1 MWLDCILSGAETI
14 RGISQDVGAPVRRNP
29 ACYNRLES
37 QVLVAAPDQFNP
49 HQIPTLPP
57 FNVIHRR
64 RSRDILLLWTI
75 LPFQQ
80 FSQNFVLKF
89 SRPPGNPSTL
99 VNNLSTDCS
108 ANWLKSC
115 FRGQRQPAE
124 EIEDVRG
131 QLFGEEAIIRLP
143 STICIT
149 SVTELCFTLSGWFS
163 GLCVR
168 FCYFRQLFNN
178 WGSSCEWVKKKSWKF
193 SDNLWCFSMRWHS
206 AAKRL
211 DSSGEDNFAD
221 YR

>member
-1 MWLDCILSGAETI
+1 MQQGYFATLNNLTFSTILSKL
-14 RGISQDVGAPVRRNP
+14 
-29 ACYNRLES
+29 C
-37 QVLVAAPDQFNP
+37 
-49 HQIPTLPP
+49 
-57 FNVIHRR
+57 
-64 RSRDILLLWTI
+64 
-75 LPFQQ
+75 
-80 FSQNFVLKF
+80 LKIQ
-89 SRPPGNPSTL
+89 STTCNPSTP
-99 VNNLSTDCS
+99 VNNLSTEVRQ
-108 ANWLKSC
+108 NWLKSC

-131 QLFGEEAIIRLP
+131 HLFGEEAIIRLP

-211 DSSGEDNFAD
+211 VSSGEDNCK
-221 YR
+221 